1 MKFNSR
7 KSKGVFFI
15 LVPPGISIAAI
26 IGLAAIRLVIE
37 SRSSGMLV
45 DALEWIHIAM
55 AFVVIFVIIGGI
67 SYGSYLIVDEFFK
80 LLKIRK

>member
-15 LVPPGISIAAI
+15 VVPPGISLVAI
-26 IGLAAIRLVIE
+26 IGLAAIRVIIE
-37 SRSSGMLV
+37 SRSSGAFV

-55 AFVVIFVIIGGI
+55 AFVVIFVIIGSI
-67 SYGSYLIVDEFFK
+67 TYGSYLVVGEFFK
-80 LLKIRK
+80 LLKKK